1 MRAQTTCIVQRP
13 LRQGIPA
20 DDRGLVRQASGLIGL
35 IARSPL
41 SLLTPLHSL
50 LAPCA

>member
-13 LRQGIPA
+13 LRQGMPT
-20 DDRGLVRQASGLIGL
+20 DDRGLVRQASGLT
-35 IARSPL
+35 ARSPL